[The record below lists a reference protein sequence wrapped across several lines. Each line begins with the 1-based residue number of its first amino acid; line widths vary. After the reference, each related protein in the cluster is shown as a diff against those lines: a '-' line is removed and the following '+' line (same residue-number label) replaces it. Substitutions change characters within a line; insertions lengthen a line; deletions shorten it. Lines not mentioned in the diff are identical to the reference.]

1 MTKAELKERIETLE
15 NERFYLNMKDM
26 WTARDYQKD
35 AKLTEEIRKLKK
47 ELEKA

>member
-1 MTKAELKERIETLE
+1 
-15 NERFYLNMKDM
+15 MKDM

-35 AKLTEEIRKLKK
+35 VKLTEEIRKLKK